1 MFRKHGYREQMMQGY
16 LPSPNEVW
24 PESFEGIKFS
34 LLGRKKE
41 IGSLEQIS
49 KEEERT
55 STCGYLEFQ
64 CLKRVFKGEASGHTK
79 QPTLPPF
86 A

>member
-1 MFRKHGYREQMMQGY
+1 MQKPTGAITQRRRVFRKHGYREQMIQGY

-34 LLGRKKE
+34 LLGKKKE
-41 IGSLEQIS
+41 IGSLKQIS

-55 STCGYLEFQ
+55 STCDI
-64 CLKRVFKGEASGHTK
+64 
-79 QPTLPPF
+79 
-86 A
+86 